1 MTENSGPPE
10 NGEPADPKRN
20 LTDLY
25 EKMSKTLRSNLERA
39 GTLTEDV
46 FERALKESQEL
57 TLKVRDHYGGDIK
70 KVSDFIRRD
79 WYEAIRYTRD
89 QTRKSLDL
97 ERIQVGIMGVLSR
110 MAQTAGSQLENFASR
125 MQERLTYKT
134 GEIAGAGTLEC
145 KQCGQILLYEKPT
158 RIPPCPKCR
167 KTLFSRSF

>member
-1 MTENSGPPE
+1 MTEKSSSPE
-10 NGEPADPKRN
+10 NGEPAGSKGN
-20 LTDLY
+20 LVELY
-25 EKMSKTLRSNLERA
+25 EKMSKSLRSNLDRA

-46 FERALKESQEL
+46 FERAMKESQEL
-57 TLKVRDHYGGDIK
+57 ALKMRDHYGDDIK

-110 MAQTAGSQLENFASR
+110 LAQTAGSQLENFASR

-145 KQCGQILLYEKPT
+145 KQCGQILRYEKPT

-167 KTLFSRSF
+167 NTLFSRGF

>member
-1 MTENSGPPE
+1 MSENGGPRE
-10 NGEPADPKRN
+10 NGELAGSKRN
-20 LTDLY
+20 LAELY
-25 EKMSKTLRSNLERA
+25 EKMSKTLRSNLDRA

-46 FERALKESQEL
+46 FERAMKESQEL
-57 TLKVRDHYGGDIK
+57 ALKMRDHYGDDIK

-79 WYEAIRYTRD
+79 WYETIRYTRD
-89 QTRKSLDL
+89 QTWKSLDL

-110 MAQTAGSQLENFASR
+110 IAQTAGSRLENFASR

-167 KTLFSRSF
+167 NTLFRRGF

>member
-1 MTENSGPPE
+1 MSEKSGPRE
-10 NGEPADPKRN
+10 NGELAGSKRN
-20 LTDLY
+20 MTELY
-25 EKMSKTLRSNLERA
+25 EKMSKTLRSNLDRA

-57 TLKVRDHYGGDIK
+57 ALQMRDHYGDDIK

-79 WYEAIRYTRD
+79 WYETIRYTRD
-89 QTRKSLDL
+89 QTWKNLDL

-167 KTLFSRSF
+167 NTLFRRGF